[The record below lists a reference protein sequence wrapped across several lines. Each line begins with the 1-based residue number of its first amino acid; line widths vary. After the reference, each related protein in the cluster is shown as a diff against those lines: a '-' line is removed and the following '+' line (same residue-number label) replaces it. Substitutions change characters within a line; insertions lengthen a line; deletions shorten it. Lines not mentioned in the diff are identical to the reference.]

1 MMFLIFALGPLSGL
15 NSPGKSS
22 GGCSYSSMGISPL
35 RGSRQAVLR
44 LKSHYLCIFHRLP
57 GCCPVVAVALP
68 RTWRAAASADVVT
81 SDAGSYL
88 MNDYSIL
95 KVREGELLTPSL
107 IWTGRTKTFGYFLRF
122 FNFFTLPHP

>member
-1 MMFLIFALGPLSGL
+1 
-15 NSPGKSS
+15 
-22 GGCSYSSMGISPL
+22 MGISPL

-44 LKSHYLCIFHRLP
+44 LKSHYLCIFHCLP

-107 IWTGRTKTFGYFLRF
+107 IGSGRGVLGSVFQKK
-122 FNFFTLPHP
+122 NF